1 MVRFFTAAVFISA
14 AALSNVEAFVPASH
28 NQAVNLNRAI
38 TSCTANQ
45 PQTSTTLNAAP
56 TMVIYWSIKTAIDTI
71 AYGIGATDQVK
82 GTGVWSGFEL
92 KRDDPKPEDDEEKK
106 DDK

>member
-1 MVRFFTAAVFISA
+1 MVKITAIFISA
-14 AALSNVEAFVPASH
+14 ACALSNVEAFVPSS
-28 NQAVNLNRAI
+28 QVNLDRAI
-38 TSCTANQ
+38 TCNDNL
-45 PQTSTTLNAAP
+45 PKTSTSLDAAP

-71 AYGIGATDQVK
+71 AYSTGATDQVK

-92 KRDDPKPEDDEEKK
+92 KREPKDDEEEKK

>member
-1 MVRFFTAAVFISA
+1 MVRFTAVFISVA
-14 AALSNVEAFVPASH
+14 VALSSNVEAFIVPSS
-28 NQAVNLNRAI
+28 NSQVTIDRAI
-38 TSCTANQ
+38 NCNDNP
-45 PQTSTTLNAAP
+45 PQTSTSLNAAP

-71 AYGIGATDQVK
+71 AYGVGATDQVK

-92 KRDDPKPEDDEEKK
+92 KREPKDDEEEKK

>member
-1 MVRFFTAAVFISA
+1 MVRFTAVFLSA
-14 AALSNVEAFVPASH
+14 AFALSNVEAFVPSL
-28 NQAVNLNRAI
+28 NSEINLGRAI
-38 TSCTANQ
+38 TCNDNL
-45 PQTSTTLNAAP
+45 PKTSTSLDAAP

-71 AYGIGATDQVK
+71 AYATGATDQVK

-92 KRDDPKPEDDEEKK
+92 KREPKDDEEEKK

>member
-1 MVRFFTAAVFISA
+1 MVRLTAIFISA
-14 AALSNVEAFVPASH
+14 AATLSNVEAFVPA
-28 NQAVNLNRAI
+28 ANLNR
-38 TSCTANQ
+38 ANQ

-71 AYGIGATDQVK
+71 AYGLGATDQVK

-92 KRDDPKPEDDEEKK
+92 KREPKSPEEDDEEKK
-106 DDK
+106 DDKK

>member
-1 MVRFFTAAVFISA
+1 MVRLTAIFISA
-14 AALSNVEAFVPASH
+14 AATLSNVDAFVPADITK
-28 NQAVNLNRAI
+28 QVNLNR
-38 TSCTANQ
+38 ANQ
-45 PQTSTTLNAAP
+45 PQTSTSLNAAP

-71 AYGIGATDQVK
+71 AYGLGATDQVK

-92 KRDDPKPEDDEEKK
+92 KRDPKSTEEDEEKK

>member
-1 MVRFFTAAVFISA
+1 MVRFTATVFISA
-14 AALSNVEAFVPASH
+14 VAALSNVDAFVPAS
-28 NQAVNLNRAI
+28 NNLNRAI
-38 TSCTANQ
+38 TCTENLQ
-45 PQTSTTLNAAP
+45 ETSTALNAAP

-71 AYGIGATDQVK
+71 AYGVGATDEVK

-92 KRDDPKPEDDEEKK
+92 KREPKEEEEEKK

>member
-1 MVRFFTAAVFISA
+1 MVRFTAVFISAA
-14 AALSNVEAFVPASH
+14 AALSNVEAFVPAS
-28 NQAVNLNRAI
+28 NSQFNINRAI
-38 TSCTANQ
+38 TCNL
-45 PQTSTTLNAAP
+45 PETSTSLNAAP

-71 AYGIGATDQVK
+71 AYGVGATDEVK

-92 KRDDPKPEDDEEKK
+92 NREPKEEEEEKK